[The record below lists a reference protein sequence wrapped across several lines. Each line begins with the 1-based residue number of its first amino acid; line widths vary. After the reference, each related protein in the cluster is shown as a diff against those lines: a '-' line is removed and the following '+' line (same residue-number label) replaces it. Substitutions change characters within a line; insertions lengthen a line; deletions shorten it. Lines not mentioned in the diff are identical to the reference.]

1 MALVEAQDK
10 ANKAYPPI
18 PANLATIGETASTTM
33 RGKRVGTWFRPSS
46 LSITD
51 TGQVRM
57 IACLKCKHPGGRKR
71 QAKESA
77 SNVTATT
84 EGIIFDVTF

>member
-10 ANKAYPPI
+10 VNKAYPPI

-33 RGKRVGTWFRPSS
+33 RGKRVGTRFRPSFTP
-46 LSITD
+46 ITD

-57 IACLKCKHPGGRKR
+57 IACLKCKHPGDEAGALRKQVDKR
-71 QAKESA
+71 RSQLRMSLQQPKE
-77 SNVTATT
+77 
-84 EGIIFDVTF
+84 